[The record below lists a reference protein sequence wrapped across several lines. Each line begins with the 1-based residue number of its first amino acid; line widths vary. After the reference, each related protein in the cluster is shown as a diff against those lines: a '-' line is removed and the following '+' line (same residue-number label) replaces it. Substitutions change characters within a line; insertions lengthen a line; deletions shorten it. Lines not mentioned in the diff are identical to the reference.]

1 MNGNK
6 LVVICDQNKYLMSK
20 FRMDYKNKY
29 YWTFRIESSRYYGE
43 KDPDSLGFITEEN
56 REAWQR
62 FIQNKINELMKAET
76 MESPEFKECLANVQE
91 ERRKRE
97 EYDRREKELRIKHA
111 EERQRRSCMEK
122 PKIAYI
128 PKGLTVDYE
137 KEYGRLI
144 RQEVSFVPTV
154 EDDFLYQL
162 RFLERWYKK
171 SVPQL
176 IELKRPDA
184 AYAVAV
190 ELCLQLPD
198 FVFRRDIE
206 GYLKPKKPRLRKLIE
221 GAFSALVDS
230 VKAWN
235 NDEKRRWVCDLIF
248 KQTKYYHDF
257 RGLQKVML
265 QMMPS
270 EPYVGEPVA
279 VVREKSEEDLLLERK
294 LKREEQQRLE
304 AEKEAQSVIP
314 LNEDYETRIFASSI
328 VDWDC
333 RMISHLMHDEN
344 KHIKALANR
353 GEYQEAA
360 LRFMQLAKSMCR
372 HFISDEHY
380 CYFDDLYSPEYAI
393 DYLVDFFNELEK
405 EGKLPEETKVYLKKA
420 WQEIMETECH
430 LSYGI
435 LNKEML

>member
-1 MNGNK
+1 MK
-6 LVVICDQNKYLMSK
+6 SE
-20 FRMDYKNKY
+20 Y
-29 YWTFRIESSRYYGE
+29 YWTFRIEASRFGGV
-43 KDPDSLGFITEEN
+43 LGPSCDHVTDEN

-62 FIQNKINELMKAET
+62 FVENKISEIMKPET
-76 MESPEFKECLANVQE
+76 MQLPEFKEFLEKVNKDKE
-91 ERRKRE
+91 WRRNQAIRAE
-97 EYDRREKELRIKHA
+97 QLRIKA
-111 EERQRRSCMEK
+111 ADDRRRRASMEK

-144 RQEVSFVPTV
+144 RQEVTFVPTV
-154 EDDFLYQL
+154 EDDFMYQL

-190 ELCLQLPD
+190 ELCRQLPD
-198 FVFRRDIE
+198 FVFRKDIE
-206 GYLKPKKPRLRKLIE
+206 GYLKPKKTRLRKLIE
-221 GAFSALVDS
+221 GAFAALVDS

-235 NDEKRRWVCDLIF
+235 NEEKRRWVYDFIF
-248 KQTKYYHDF
+248 KQTKYYHYF
-257 RGLQKVML
+257 RGLQKVMQ

-270 EPYVGEPVA
+270 ETLIGEPVA
-279 VVREKSEEDLLLERK
+279 VVREKSDEELLLERK

-304 AEKEAQSVIP
+304 AEKEAHSVIP
-314 LNEDYETRIFASSI
+314 LNEDYETKIFARSN
-328 VDWDC
+328 VGWECDL
-333 RMISHLMHDEN
+333 ISFLMHDEN
-344 KHIKALANR
+344 ERIKALANR

-393 DYLVDFFNELEK
+393 GYLVDFFNELAN
-405 EGKLPEETKVYLKKA
+405 EGKLPDETKEYLKKA
-420 WQEIMETECH
+420 WLEIMESECH
-430 LSYGI
+430 QSYG
-435 LNKEML
+435 MLSKKLLYSPFPA

>member
-1 MNGNK
+1 MNTE
-6 LVVICDQNKYLMSK
+6 
-20 FRMDYKNKY
+20 Y

-56 REAWQR
+56 REVWLR
-62 FIQNKINELMKAET
+62 FIQNKINELMKPET
-76 MESPEFKECLANVQE
+76 MDTQEFKECVRYVE
-91 ERRKRE
+91 EEKRKRE
-97 EYDRREKELRIKHA
+97 EYSKRDKELRIKHA
-111 EERQRRSCMEK
+111 DERRRRSSMEK

-144 RQEVSFVPTV
+144 RQEVTFVPTV

-176 IELKRPDA
+176 IGLKRPDA

-221 GAFSALVDS
+221 GAFAALVDS

-235 NDEKRRWVCDLIF
+235 NDEKRRWVCDFIF
-248 KQTKYYHDF
+248 KQAKYYHDF

-270 EPYVGEPVA
+270 ELYVGEPVA
-279 VVREKSEEDLLLERK
+279 VVREKSDVDLLLERK
-294 LKREEQQRLE
+294 LKREEQQKLE
-304 AEKEAQSVIP
+304 AEKEARSVIP
-314 LNEDYETRIFASSI
+314 LNEDYETRIFASSN
-328 VDWDC
+328 VGWDC
-333 RMISHLMHDEN
+333 DLICYLMHEEN
-344 KHIKALANR
+344 DRIKALANR

-393 DYLVDFFNELEK
+393 DYLVDFFNELAN
-405 EGKLPEETKVYLKKA
+405 EGKLPDETKEFLKKA

-430 LSYGI
+430 QSYG
-435 LNKEML
+435 MLSKKLL

>member
-1 MNGNK
+1 MK
-6 LVVICDQNKYLMSK
+6 SE
-20 FRMDYKNKY
+20 Y

-43 KDPDSLGFITEEN
+43 KPPGNLDFITDEN
-56 REAWQR
+56 KEAWQR
-62 FIQNKINELMKAET
+62 FIQNKISELMKPET
-76 MESPEFKECLANVQE
+76 MELPEFKECLEKVQE

-111 EERQRRSCMEK
+111 DERRRRSSMEK

-144 RQEVSFVPTV
+144 RQEVTFVPTV

-162 RFLERWYKK
+162 RFLERWNKK

-176 IELKRPDA
+176 IELERPDA
-184 AYAVAV
+184 AFAVAV
-190 ELCLQLPD
+190 ELCRQLPD

-235 NDEKRRWVCDLIF
+235 NEEKRRWVNAFIF
-248 KQTKYYHDF
+248 KQTKYYHDY

-279 VVREKSEEDLLLERK
+279 VVREKSEEELLLERK
-294 LKREEQQRLE
+294 LKREEQQKLE

-314 LNEDYETRIFASSI
+314 LSEDYETRIFASNN
-328 VDWDC
+328 VGWDC
-333 RMISHLMHDEN
+333 DLISYLMHDEN
-344 KHIKALANR
+344 ERIMSLANR

-393 DYLVDFFNELEK
+393 DDLVDFFNELEE
-405 EGKLPEETKVYLKKA
+405 EGKLPEDTKEFLKKA

-430 LSYGI
+430 QSYG
-435 LNKEML
+435 MLSKKLL

>member
-1 MNGNK
+1 
-6 LVVICDQNKYLMSK
+6 
-20 FRMDYKNKY
+20 
-29 YWTFRIESSRYYGE
+29 
-43 KDPDSLGFITEEN
+43 
-56 REAWQR
+56 
-62 FIQNKINELMKAET
+62 
-76 MESPEFKECLANVQE
+76 
-91 ERRKRE
+91 
-97 EYDRREKELRIKHA
+97 
-111 EERQRRSCMEK
+111 MEK

-144 RQEVSFVPTV
+144 RQEVTFVPTV

-176 IELKRPDA
+176 IELERPDA

-190 ELCLQLPD
+190 ELCRQLPD
-198 FVFRRDIE
+198 FVFHRDIE

-235 NDEKRRWVCDLIF
+235 NEEKRRWVNDFIF
-248 KQTKYYHDF
+248 KQAKYYHDF

-270 EPYVGEPVA
+270 EPLIGEPVA
-279 VVREKSEEDLLLERK
+279 VVREKSDEDLLLERK
-294 LKREEQQRLE
+294 LKRVEQQRLE
-304 AEKEAQSVIP
+304 AEKEARSVIP
-314 LNEDYETRIFASSI
+314 LNEDYETRIFASSN
-328 VDWDC
+328 VGWDC
-333 RMISHLMHDEN
+333 RMISHLMHHEN
-344 KHIKALANR
+344 ECIKALANR

-360 LRFMQLAKSMCR
+360 LCFMQLTKSMCR

-393 DYLVDFFNELEK
+393 DDLVDFFNELAN
-405 EGKLPEETKVYLKKA
+405 EGKLPDETKEYLKKA

-430 LSYGI
+430 QNYCMLSKK
-435 LNKEML
+435 LL

>member
-1 MNGNK
+1 
-6 LVVICDQNKYLMSK
+6 
-20 FRMDYKNKY
+20 
-29 YWTFRIESSRYYGE
+29 
-43 KDPDSLGFITEEN
+43 
-56 REAWQR
+56 
-62 FIQNKINELMKAET
+62 
-76 MESPEFKECLANVQE
+76 
-91 ERRKRE
+91 
-97 EYDRREKELRIKHA
+97 
-111 EERQRRSCMEK
+111 MEK

-144 RQEVSFVPTV
+144 RQEVTFVPTV

-190 ELCLQLPD
+190 ELCRQLPD

-206 GYLKPKKPRLRKLIE
+206 GYLKPKKSRLRKLIE

-235 NDEKRRWVCDLIF
+235 NEEKRRWVNDFIF
-248 KQTKYYHDF
+248 KETGHYGDF
-257 RGLQKVML
+257 RGLQKVMI

-270 EPYVGEPVA
+270 TAMVGEAVE
-279 VVREKSEEDLLLERK
+279 VVREKSEEDLLSEQK
-294 LKREEQQRLE
+294 LKREEQLRLE
-304 AEKEAQSVIP
+304 AEKEARFLIP
-314 LNEDYETRIFASSI
+314 LNEDYEARIFASRN

-333 RMISHLMHDEN
+333 MTIWHLMLQEN
-344 KHIKALANR
+344 KRIEELAK
-353 GEYQEAA
+353 GGDCQTAA
-360 LRFMQLAKSMCR
+360 LRFMQLTKSMCR

-380 CYFDDLYSPEYAI
+380 CYFDDMYSPEYAI
-393 DYLVDFFNELEK
+393 DDLVDFFNGLAK
-405 EGKLPEETKVYLKKA
+405 EGKLPNETKEYLKKA
-420 WQEIMETECH
+420 WQEIMDTECH
-430 LSYGI
+430 QDYGMLSRLLMNVNGS
-435 LNKEML
+435 

>member
-1 MNGNK
+1 MK
-6 LVVICDQNKYLMSK
+6 TE
-20 FRMDYKNKY
+20 Y

-56 REAWQR
+56 REVWLR
-62 FIQNKINELMKAET
+62 FIQNKINELMKPET
-76 MESPEFKECLANVQE
+76 MESPEFKECLANVQK
-91 ERRKRE
+91 ERRKRK

-137 KEYGRLI
+137 NEYGRLI
-144 RQEVSFVPTV
+144 RQEVTFVPTV
-154 EDDFLYQL
+154 EGDFLYQL

-190 ELCLQLPD
+190 ELCRQLPD

-221 GAFSALVDS
+221 GAFVALGDS

-235 NDEKRRWVCDLIF
+235 NEEKRRWVNDFIF
-248 KQTKYYHDF
+248 KQTKYYHDY

-294 LKREEQQRLE
+294 QKREEQQKLE

-314 LNEDYETRIFASSI
+314 LNEDYETRIFASSN
-328 VDWDC
+328 VGWDC
-333 RMISHLMHDEN
+333 NLISYLMHDEN
-344 KHIKALANR
+344 GRIMSLANH

-393 DYLVDFFNELEK
+393 DDLVDFFNELAN
-405 EGKLPEETKVYLKKA
+405 EGKLPDETKEYLKKA

-430 LSYGI
+430 QSYG
-435 LNKEML
+435 MLSKKLL

>member
-1 MNGNK
+1 MIGA
-6 LVVICDQNKYLMSK
+6 ICDY
-20 FRMDYKNKY
+20 
-29 YWTFRIESSRYYGE
+29 
-43 KDPDSLGFITEEN
+43 ITDEN
-56 REAWQR
+56 REVWQR
-62 FIQNKINELMKAET
+62 FVEMKIREVMKPET
-76 MESPEFKECLANVQE
+76 MELPEFKECLMYVAE
-91 ERRKRE
+91 EKRKRE
-97 EYDRREKELRIKHA
+97 EYDRREKELKIKHA

-137 KEYGRLI
+137 NEYGRLI
-144 RQEVSFVPTV
+144 RQEVTFVPTV
-154 EDDFLYQL
+154 EGDFLYQL

-190 ELCLQLPD
+190 ELCRQLPD

-221 GAFSALVDS
+221 GAFAALVDS

-235 NDEKRRWVCDLIF
+235 NEEKRRWVNDFIF
-248 KQTKYYHDF
+248 KQTRYYHDF

-270 EPYVGEPVA
+270 EPLIGEPVA
-279 VVREKSEEDLLLERK
+279 VVREKSDEDLLLERK

-304 AEKEAQSVIP
+304 DEKEARSVIP
-314 LNEDYETRIFASSI
+314 LNEDYETRIFASSN
-328 VDWDC
+328 VGWDSDL
-333 RMISHLMHDEN
+333 ISYLMHDEN
-344 KHIKALANR
+344 ERIKALANR

-393 DYLVDFFNELEK
+393 DYLVDFFNELAN
-405 EGKLPEETKVYLKKA
+405 EGKLPDETKEYLKKA

-430 LSYGI
+430 QNYCMLSKK
-435 LNKEML
+435 LL

>member
-1 MNGNK
+1 MK
-6 LVVICDQNKYLMSK
+6 TE
-20 FRMDYKNKY
+20 Y

-97 EYDRREKELRIKHA
+97 EYERREEELRIKHA
-111 EERQRRSCMEK
+111 DERRRRSSMEK

-128 PKGLTVDYE
+128 PKGQTVDYE

-144 RQEVSFVPTV
+144 RQEVTFVPTV

-176 IELKRPDA
+176 IGLARPDA
-184 AYAVAV
+184 AYAVAG
-190 ELCLQLPD
+190 ELCRQLPD

-206 GYLKPKKPRLRKLIE
+206 GYLKPKKTRLRKLIE

-235 NDEKRRWVCDLIF
+235 NEEKRRWVNDFIF
-248 KQTKYYHDF
+248 KQAKYYHDY

-270 EPYVGEPVA
+270 EPLVGEPLA
-279 VVREKSEEDLLLERK
+279 VVREKSEEDLLLELN
-294 LKREEQQRLE
+294 LKREEQQKLE

-333 RMISHLMHDEN
+333 RMISHLMHHEN
-344 KHIKALANR
+344 ERIKALANR

-393 DYLVDFFNELEK
+393 DYLVDFFNELAN
-405 EGKLPEETKVYLKKA
+405 EGKLPDETKEYLKKA

-430 LSYGI
+430 QSYG
-435 LNKEML
+435 MLRNELIIDG

>member
-1 MNGNK
+1 MGPS
-6 LVVICDQNKYLMSK
+6 CDYVT
-20 FRMDYKNKY
+20 D
-29 YWTFRIESSRYYGE
+29 
-43 KDPDSLGFITEEN
+43 EN

-62 FIQNKINELMKAET
+62 FVENKISEIMKPET
-76 MESPEFKECLANVQE
+76 MQLPEFKEFLEKVNKDKE
-91 ERRKRE
+91 WRRNQAIRAE
-97 EYDRREKELRIKHA
+97 QLRIKA
-111 EERQRRSCMEK
+111 ADDRRRRASMEK

-144 RQEVSFVPTV
+144 RQEVTFVPTV

-190 ELCLQLPD
+190 ELCRQLPD
-198 FVFRRDIE
+198 FVFRKDIE

-221 GAFSALVDS
+221 GAFAALVDS

-235 NDEKRRWVCDLIF
+235 NEEKRRWVYDFIF

-257 RGLQKVML
+257 RGLQKVMQ

-270 EPYVGEPVA
+270 ETLIGEPVA
-279 VVREKSEEDLLLERK
+279 VVREKSDEELLLERK

-304 AEKEAQSVIP
+304 AEKEAHSVIP
-314 LNEDYETRIFASSI
+314 LNEDYETKIFARSN
-328 VDWDC
+328 VGWECDL
-333 RMISHLMHDEN
+333 ISFLMHDEN
-344 KHIKALANR
+344 ERIKALANR

-380 CYFDDLYSPEYAI
+380 CYFDDLYSPEYAMG
-393 DYLVDFFNELEK
+393 YLVDFFNELAN
-405 EGKLPEETKVYLKKA
+405 EGKLPDETKEYLKKA

-430 LSYGI
+430 QSYG
-435 LNKEML
+435 MLSKKWLCYAYPE

>member
-1 MNGNK
+1 MNTE
-6 LVVICDQNKYLMSK
+6 
-20 FRMDYKNKY
+20 Y

-56 REAWQR
+56 REVWLR
-62 FIQNKINELMKAET
+62 FIQNKINELMKPET
-76 MESPEFKECLANVQE
+76 MDSQEFKECLMYVE
-91 ERRKRE
+91 EEKRKRE
-97 EYDRREKELRIKHA
+97 EYSRREKELRIKHA
-111 EERQRRSCMEK
+111 EERQRRSSIEK

-144 RQEVSFVPTV
+144 RQEVTFVPTV

-171 SVPQL
+171 SVPQMIGL
-176 IELKRPDA
+176 GRPDA

-190 ELCLQLPD
+190 ELCRQLPD

-235 NDEKRRWVCDLIF
+235 NDEKRRWVCDFIF
-248 KQTKYYHDF
+248 KQAKYYHDF

-279 VVREKSEEDLLLERK
+279 VVREKSDEDLLLERK
-294 LKREEQQRLE
+294 QKREEQQKLE
-304 AEKEAQSVIP
+304 AEKEARSVIP
-314 LNEDYETRIFASSI
+314 LNEDYETRIFASSN
-328 VDWDC
+328 VGWDC
-333 RMISHLMHDEN
+333 DLISLLMYEEN
-344 KHIKALANR
+344 ERIMAFANH

-393 DYLVDFFNELEK
+393 DYLVDFFNELAND
-405 EGKLPEETKVYLKKA
+405 GKLPNETIEFLKKA
-420 WQEIMETECH
+420 WKEIMETECH
-430 LSYGI
+430 QDYGMLSKK
-435 LNKEML
+435 LL

>member
-1 MNGNK
+1 
-6 LVVICDQNKYLMSK
+6 
-20 FRMDYKNKY
+20 MDYKNKY

-43 KDPDSLGFITEEN
+43 MEPDSLSFITDEN

-62 FIQNKINELMKAET
+62 FVENKINELMKPET
-76 MESPEFKECLANVQE
+76 MDTQEFKECLANVQE
-91 ERRKRE
+91 EKRKRE
-97 EYDRREKELRIKHA
+97 EYERREKELRIKHA
-111 EERQRRSCMEK
+111 DERRRRSSMER

-144 RQEVSFVPTV
+144 RQEVTFVPTV

-190 ELCLQLPD
+190 ELCRQLPD

-221 GAFSALVDS
+221 GAFAALVDS

-235 NDEKRRWVCDLIF
+235 NEEKRRWVNDFIF
-248 KQTKYYHDF
+248 KQATYYHDF

-270 EPYVGEPVA
+270 EPLVGEPVA

-304 AEKEAQSVIP
+304 AEKEARSVIP
-314 LNEDYETRIFASSI
+314 LNEDYETRIFASSN
-328 VDWDC
+328 VGWDC
-333 RMISHLMHDEN
+333 NLISLLMYEEN
-344 KHIKALANR
+344 ERIMALANR

-372 HFISDEHY
+372 HFINDEHY

-393 DYLVDFFNELEK
+393 DDLVDFFNELANER
-405 EGKLPEETKVYLKKA
+405 KLPDETKEYLKKA

-430 LSYGI
+430 QGYGMLSKGLMI
-435 LNKEML
+435 D

>member
-1 MNGNK
+1 M
-6 LVVICDQNKYLMSK
+6 
-20 FRMDYKNKY
+20 
-29 YWTFRIESSRYYGE
+29 RYVEEE
-43 KDPDSLGFITEEN
+43 K
-56 REAWQR
+56 
-62 FIQNKINELMKAET
+62 
-76 MESPEFKECLANVQE
+76 
-91 ERRKRE
+91 RKRE
-97 EYDRREKELRIKHA
+97 EYERREKELRIKHA
-111 EERQRRSCMEK
+111 DERRRRASMEK

-144 RQEVSFVPTV
+144 RQEVTFVPTV

-190 ELCLQLPD
+190 ELCRQLPD

-235 NDEKRRWVCDLIF
+235 NEEKRRWVNDFIF
-248 KQTKYYHDF
+248 KQTKYYHDY

-294 LKREEQQRLE
+294 QKREEQQKLE

-314 LNEDYETRIFASSI
+314 LNEDYETRIFASSN
-328 VDWDC
+328 VGWDC
-333 RMISHLMHDEN
+333 NLISYLMHDEN
-344 KHIKALANR
+344 ERIMSLANH

-393 DYLVDFFNELEK
+393 DDLVDFFNELEK
-405 EGKLPEETKVYLKKA
+405 EGKLPEETKEFLKKA

-430 LSYGI
+430 QSYG
-435 LNKEML
+435 MLSKKLL

>member
-1 MNGNK
+1 MN
-6 LVVICDQNKYLMSK
+6 Q
-20 FRMDYKNKY
+20 KN
-29 YWTFRIESSRYYGE
+29 YWTFRIETSRYYGE
-43 KDPDSLGFITEEN
+43 RDPDSLGFITDEN
-56 REAWQR
+56 KEAWQR
-62 FIQNKINELMKAET
+62 FVQNKINELMKPET
-76 MESPEFKECLANVQE
+76 MELPEFKECLAKVQE
-91 ERRKRE
+91 EKRKRE

-111 EERQRRSCMEK
+111 DERRRRSSMEK

-144 RQEVSFVPTV
+144 RQEVTFVPTV

-190 ELCLQLPD
+190 ELCRQLPD

-235 NDEKRRWVCDLIF
+235 HDEKRRWVCDFIF

-270 EPYVGEPVA
+270 EPLVGDPVE

-294 LKREEQQRLE
+294 QKREEKLRLE
-304 AEKEAQSVIP
+304 AEKEARSVIP
-314 LNEDYETRIFASSI
+314 LNEDYETRIFAGRN

-333 RMISHLMHDEN
+333 TTIWHLMLQEN
-344 KHIKALANR
+344 KRIEAFAN
-353 GEYQEAA
+353 GGDYQTAA

-380 CYFDDLYSPEYAI
+380 CYFDDMYSPEYAI
-393 DYLVDFFNELEK
+393 DDLVDFFNEFSK
-405 EGKLPEETKVYLKKA
+405 EGKLPDETKEFLKKA

-430 LSYGI
+430 QDYG
-435 LNKEML
+435 MLTKTLL

>member
-1 MNGNK
+1 ME
-6 LVVICDQNKYLMSK
+6 
-20 FRMDYKNKY
+20 Y
-29 YWTFRIESSRYYGE
+29 YWTFRIETSRFGGV
-43 KDPDSLGFITEEN
+43 LGPSCDYVTDEN
-56 REAWQR
+56 REAWLR
-62 FIQNKINELMKAET
+62 FVKNKISELMKP
-76 MESPEFKECLANVQE
+76 ESMNLPEFKECLAKVQE
-91 ERRKRE
+91 EKRKRE

-111 EERQRRSCMEK
+111 EERLRRSSMEK

-128 PKGLTVDYE
+128 PKGLAVDYE

-144 RQEVSFVPTV
+144 QQEVTFVPTV

-184 AYAVAV
+184 AFAVAV
-190 ELCLQLPD
+190 ELCRQLPD

-206 GYLKPKKPRLRKLIE
+206 EYLKPKKTRLRKLIE
-221 GAFSALVDS
+221 GAFLALVDS

-235 NDEKRRWVCDLIF
+235 NDEKRRWVCDFIF

-265 QMMPS
+265 QMRPS
-270 EPYVGEPVA
+270 EPFVGEPIA

-294 LKREEQQRLE
+294 QKREEKLRLE
-304 AEKEAQSVIP
+304 AEKEARSLIP
-314 LNEDYETRIFASSI
+314 LNEDYETRIFASSN
-328 VDWDC
+328 VSWDC
-333 RMISHLMHDEN
+333 DFICFLMHEEDE
-344 KHIKALANR
+344 HIKALANR

-380 CYFDDLYSPEYAI
+380 CYFDDMYSPEYAI
-393 DYLVDFFNELEK
+393 DVLIDFFNGLAN
-405 EGKLPEETKVYLKKA
+405 EGKLPDETKEYMKKA

-430 LSYGI
+430 QDYGMLSKT
-435 LNKEML
+435 LL

>member
-1 MNGNK
+1 MGPS
-6 LVVICDQNKYLMSK
+6 CDYVT
-20 FRMDYKNKY
+20 D
-29 YWTFRIESSRYYGE
+29 
-43 KDPDSLGFITEEN
+43 EN

-62 FIQNKINELMKAET
+62 FVEKKIREVMKPET
-76 MESPEFKECLANVQE
+76 MESPEFKECLEKVLE

-97 EYDRREKELRIKHA
+97 EYSRWEEELRIKHA
-111 EERQRRSCMEK
+111 DERRRRSSMEK

-144 RQEVSFVPTV
+144 RQEVTFVPTV

-162 RFLERWYKK
+162 RFLERWNKK

-176 IELKRPDA
+176 IELERPDA
-184 AYAVAV
+184 AFAVAV
-190 ELCLQLPD
+190 ELCRQLPD

-235 NDEKRRWVCDLIF
+235 NDEKRRWVCDFIF
-248 KQTKYYHDF
+248 KQMKYYHDF
-257 RGLQKVML
+257 RGLQKELL
-265 QMMPS
+265 QMRPS
-270 EPYVGEPVA
+270 EPFVGEPVE
-279 VVREKSEEDLLLERK
+279 VIREKSEEDLLLERK
-294 LKREEQQRLE
+294 QKREEQQRLE
-304 AEKEAQSVIP
+304 AEKEARSVIP
-314 LNEDYETRIFASSI
+314 LNENYETRIFASSN
-328 VDWDC
+328 VGWDC
-333 RMISHLMHDEN
+333 DYISLLMHDEN
-344 KHIKALANR
+344 ERIKALANR

-380 CYFDDLYSPEYAI
+380 CNFDDMYSPEYAI
-393 DYLVDFFNELEK
+393 DDLVDFFNGLAEES
-405 EGKLPEETKVYLKKA
+405 KLPDETKEYLKKA
-420 WQEIMETECH
+420 WQEIKETECH
-430 LSYGI
+430 QNYCMLSKK
-435 LNKEML
+435 LL

>member
-1 MNGNK
+1 MGPS
-6 LVVICDQNKYLMSK
+6 CDYVT
-20 FRMDYKNKY
+20 D
-29 YWTFRIESSRYYGE
+29 
-43 KDPDSLGFITEEN
+43 EN

-62 FIQNKINELMKAET
+62 FVENKISEIMKPET
-76 MESPEFKECLANVQE
+76 MQLPEFKEFLEKVNKDKE
-91 ERRKRE
+91 WRRNQAIRAE
-97 EYDRREKELRIKHA
+97 QLRIKA
-111 EERQRRSCMEK
+111 ADDRRRRASMEK

-144 RQEVSFVPTV
+144 RQEVTFVPTV

-190 ELCLQLPD
+190 ELCRQLPD
-198 FVFRRDIE
+198 FVFRKDIE

-221 GAFSALVDS
+221 GAFAALVDS

-235 NDEKRRWVCDLIF
+235 NEEKRRWVYDFIF

-257 RGLQKVML
+257 RGLQKVMQ

-270 EPYVGEPVA
+270 ETLIGEPVA
-279 VVREKSEEDLLLERK
+279 VVREKSDEELLLERK

-304 AEKEAQSVIP
+304 AEKEAHSVIP
-314 LNEDYETRIFASSI
+314 LNEDYETKIFARSN
-328 VDWDC
+328 VGWECDL
-333 RMISHLMHDEN
+333 ISFLMHDEN
-344 KHIKALANR
+344 ERIKALANR

-393 DYLVDFFNELEK
+393 GYLVDFFNELAN
-405 EGKLPEETKVYLKKA
+405 EGKLPDETKEYLKEA
-420 WQEIMETECH
+420 WQEIMESECH
-430 LSYGI
+430 QSYG
-435 LNKEML
+435 MLSKKLLYSPFPA

>member
-1 MNGNK
+1 MK
-6 LVVICDQNKYLMSK
+6 TE
-20 FRMDYKNKY
+20 Y

-43 KDPDSLGFITEEN
+43 KPPGNLDFITDEN
-56 REAWQR
+56 KDAWLR
-62 FIQNKINELMKAET
+62 FIQNKISELMKPET
-76 MESPEFKECLANVQE
+76 MDSKEFKECLEIVQE
-91 ERRKRE
+91 EKRIRE
-97 EYDRREKELRIKHA
+97 EYDRREKKLRIKHA
-111 EERQRRSCMEK
+111 DERRRRSSMEK

-144 RQEVSFVPTV
+144 RQEVTFVPTV

-176 IELKRPDA
+176 IDLKRPDA

-190 ELCLQLPD
+190 ELCRQLPD

-206 GYLKPKKPRLRKLIE
+206 GYLKPKKPRLRQLIE

-235 NDEKRRWVCDLIF
+235 NEEKRRWVNDFIF
-248 KQTKYYHDF
+248 KQTKYYHDY

-294 LKREEQQRLE
+294 QKREEQQRLE
-304 AEKEAQSVIP
+304 AEKEARSVIP
-314 LNEDYETRIFASSI
+314 LNEDYETRIFASSN
-328 VDWDC
+328 VGWDC
-333 RMISHLMHDEN
+333 DLISYLMHDEN
-344 KHIKALANR
+344 ERIKALANR

-393 DYLVDFFNELEK
+393 DDLVDFFNELEE
-405 EGKLPEETKVYLKKA
+405 EGKLPEDTKEFLKKA

-430 LSYGI
+430 QSYG
-435 LNKEML
+435 MLSKKLL

>member
-1 MNGNK
+1 MNTE
-6 LVVICDQNKYLMSK
+6 
-20 FRMDYKNKY
+20 Y

-56 REAWQR
+56 REVWLR
-62 FIQNKINELMKAET
+62 FIQNKINELMKPET
-76 MESPEFKECLANVQE
+76 MDSQEFKECLMYVE
-91 ERRKRE
+91 EEKRKRE
-97 EYDRREKELRIKHA
+97 EYDKREKELRIKHA
-111 EERQRRSCMEK
+111 EERQRRSSMEK

-137 KEYGRLI
+137 NEYGRLI
-144 RQEVSFVPTV
+144 RQEVTFVPTV
-154 EDDFLYQL
+154 EGDFLYQL

-176 IELKRPDA
+176 IGLERPDA

-190 ELCLQLPD
+190 ELCRQLPD
-198 FVFRRDIE
+198 FVSRRDIE

-235 NDEKRRWVCDLIF
+235 NDEKRRWVNDFIF
-248 KQTKYYHDF
+248 KQAKYYHDY

-294 LKREEQQRLE
+294 QKREEQQKLE

-314 LNEDYETRIFASSI
+314 LNEDYETRIFASSN
-328 VDWDC
+328 VGWDC
-333 RMISHLMHDEN
+333 NLISYLMHDEN
-344 KHIKALANR
+344 GRIMSLANH

-393 DYLVDFFNELEK
+393 DDLVDFFNELAN
-405 EGKLPEETKVYLKKA
+405 EGKLPDETKEYLKKA
-420 WQEIMETECH
+420 WQEIMETKCH
-430 LSYGI
+430 QGYGMLSKK
-435 LNKEML
+435 LL

>member
-1 MNGNK
+1 MGPS
-6 LVVICDQNKYLMSK
+6 CDYVT
-20 FRMDYKNKY
+20 D
-29 YWTFRIESSRYYGE
+29 
-43 KDPDSLGFITEEN
+43 EN

-62 FIQNKINELMKAET
+62 FVENKISEIMKPET
-76 MESPEFKECLANVQE
+76 MQLPEFKEFLEKVNKDKE
-91 ERRKRE
+91 WRRNQAIRAE
-97 EYDRREKELRIKHA
+97 QLRIKA
-111 EERQRRSCMEK
+111 ADDRRRRASMEK

-144 RQEVSFVPTV
+144 RQEVTFVPTV

-190 ELCLQLPD
+190 ELCRQLPD
-198 FVFRRDIE
+198 FVFRKDIE

-221 GAFSALVDS
+221 GAFAALVDS

-235 NDEKRRWVCDLIF
+235 NEEKRRWVYDFIF

-257 RGLQKVML
+257 RGLQKVMQ

-270 EPYVGEPVA
+270 ETLIGEPVA
-279 VVREKSEEDLLLERK
+279 VVREKSDEELLLERK

-304 AEKEAQSVIP
+304 AEKEAHSVIP
-314 LNEDYETRIFASSI
+314 LNEDYETKIFARSN
-328 VDWDC
+328 VGWECDL
-333 RMISHLMHDEN
+333 ISFLMHDEN
-344 KHIKALANR
+344 ERIKALANR

-393 DYLVDFFNELEK
+393 GYLVDFFNELAN
-405 EGKLPEETKVYLKKA
+405 EGKLPDETKEYLKKA
-420 WQEIMETECH
+420 WQEIMESECH
-430 LSYGI
+430 QSYG
-435 LNKEML
+435 LLSKKLLYPPFPA

>member
-1 MNGNK
+1 MGSS
-6 LVVICDQNKYLMSK
+6 CDYV
-20 FRMDYKNKY
+20 
-29 YWTFRIESSRYYGE
+29 
-43 KDPDSLGFITEEN
+43 TEEN
-56 REAWQR
+56 KEAWQR
-62 FIQNKINELMKAET
+62 FVEQKIREVMKPET
-76 MESPEFKECLANVQE
+76 MESQEFKECLKYVE
-91 ERRKRE
+91 EEKRKRE
-97 EYDRREKELRIKHA
+97 EYDRWEKELRIKHA
-111 EERQRRSCMEK
+111 DERRRRSSMEK

-128 PKGLTVDYE
+128 PKGLTGDYE

-144 RQEVSFVPTV
+144 RQEVTFVPTV

-176 IELKRPDA
+176 IESKRPDA
-184 AYAVAV
+184 AFAVAV
-190 ELCLQLPD
+190 ELCRQLPD

-235 NDEKRRWVCDLIF
+235 NDEKRRWVCDFIF
-248 KQTKYYHDF
+248 KQAKYYHDF

-279 VVREKSEEDLLLERK
+279 VVREKSDVDLLLERK
-294 LKREEQQRLE
+294 LKREEQQKLE
-304 AEKEAQSVIP
+304 VEKVARSVIP
-314 LNEDYETRIFASSI
+314 LNEDYETRIFASSN
-328 VDWDC
+328 VGWDC
-333 RMISHLMHDEN
+333 DLISYLMHEEN
-344 KHIKALANR
+344 DRIKALANR

-360 LRFMQLAKSMCR
+360 LRFMQLAKSMCS

-393 DYLVDFFNELEK
+393 DDLVDFFNELEE
-405 EGKLPEETKVYLKKA
+405 EGKLPEDTKEFLKKA

-430 LSYGI
+430 QSYG
-435 LNKEML
+435 MLSKKLL

>member
-1 MNGNK
+1 MGPS
-6 LVVICDQNKYLMSK
+6 CDYVT
-20 FRMDYKNKY
+20 D
-29 YWTFRIESSRYYGE
+29 
-43 KDPDSLGFITEEN
+43 EN

-62 FIQNKINELMKAET
+62 FVENKISEIMKPET
-76 MESPEFKECLANVQE
+76 MQLPEFKEFLEKVNKDKE
-91 ERRKRE
+91 WRRNQAIRAE
-97 EYDRREKELRIKHA
+97 QLRIKA
-111 EERQRRSCMEK
+111 ADDRRRRASMEK

-144 RQEVSFVPTV
+144 RQEVTFVPTV

-190 ELCLQLPD
+190 ELCRQLPD
-198 FVFRRDIE
+198 FVFRKDIE

-221 GAFSALVDS
+221 GAFAALVDS

-235 NDEKRRWVCDLIF
+235 NEEKRRWVYDFIF

-257 RGLQKVML
+257 RGLQKVMQ

-270 EPYVGEPVA
+270 ETLIGEPVA
-279 VVREKSEEDLLLERK
+279 VVREKSDEELLLERK

-304 AEKEAQSVIP
+304 AEKEAHSVIP
-314 LNEDYETRIFASSI
+314 LNEDYETKIFARSN
-328 VDWDC
+328 VGWECDL
-333 RMISHLMHDEN
+333 ISFLMHDEN
-344 KHIKALANR
+344 ERIKALANR

-393 DYLVDFFNELEK
+393 GYLVDFFNELAN
-405 EGKLPEETKVYLKKA
+405 EGKLPDETKEYLKKA
-420 WQEIMETECH
+420 WQEIMESECH
-430 LSYGI
+430 QSYG
-435 LNKEML
+435 MLSKKLLYPPFPA

>member
-1 MNGNK
+1 MK
-6 LVVICDQNKYLMSK
+6 SE
-20 FRMDYKNKY
+20 Y
-29 YWTFRIESSRYYGE
+29 YWTFRIETSRFGCVMGPSCEYVT
-43 KDPDSLGFITEEN
+43 DEN
-56 REAWQR
+56 REAWQL
-62 FIQNKINELMKAET
+62 FVEKKIREVMKPET
-76 MESPEFKECLANVQE
+76 MESPEFKECLEKVLDE
-91 ERRKRE
+91 KRKRE
-97 EYDRREKELRIKHA
+97 EYSRREKELRIKHA
-111 EERQRRSCMEK
+111 DERRRRSSMEK

-137 KEYGRLI
+137 KEYERLI
-144 RQEVSFVPTV
+144 RQEVTFVPTV

-176 IELKRPDA
+176 IELERPDA

-190 ELCLQLPD
+190 ELCRQLPD

-235 NDEKRRWVCDLIF
+235 NDEKRRWVNDFIF

-265 QMMPS
+265 QMIPS
-270 EPYVGEPVA
+270 EPYVGEPVE

-294 LKREEQQRLE
+294 QKREEKLRLE
-304 AEKEAQSVIP
+304 AEKEARSVIP
-314 LNEDYETRIFASSI
+314 LNEDYETRIFASSN
-328 VDWDC
+328 VGWDC
-333 RMISHLMHDEN
+333 DFISLLMHEEDER
-344 KHIKALANR
+344 IKAMANR

-380 CYFDDLYSPEYAI
+380 CYFDDMYSPEYAI
-393 DYLVDFFNELEK
+393 DNLVDFFNELEE
-405 EGKLPEETKVYLKKA
+405 EGKLPEDTKEFLKKA

-430 LSYGI
+430 QSYG
-435 LNKEML
+435 MLSKKLL

>member
-1 MNGNK
+1 MK
-6 LVVICDQNKYLMSK
+6 TE
-20 FRMDYKNKY
+20 Y

-97 EYDRREKELRIKHA
+97 EYERREEELRIKHA
-111 EERQRRSCMEK
+111 DERRRRSSMEK

-128 PKGLTVDYE
+128 PKGQTVDYE

-144 RQEVSFVPTV
+144 RQEVTFVPTV

-190 ELCLQLPD
+190 ELCRQLPD

-206 GYLKPKKPRLRKLIE
+206 GYLKPKKTRLRKLIE

-235 NDEKRRWVCDLIF
+235 NEEKRRWVNDFIF
-248 KQTKYYHDF
+248 KQAKYYHDY

-270 EPYVGEPVA
+270 EPLVGEPVA

-294 LKREEQQRLE
+294 LKREEQQKLE
-304 AEKEAQSVIP
+304 AEKEARSVIP
-314 LNEDYETRIFASSI
+314 LNEDYETRIFASRN
-328 VDWDC
+328 VGWDC
-333 RMISHLMHDEN
+333 DLISYLMHEEN
-344 KHIKALANR
+344 ERIKALANR

-393 DYLVDFFNELEK
+393 DYLVDFFNELAN
-405 EGKLPEETKVYLKKA
+405 EGKLPDETKEYLKKA

-430 LSYGI
+430 QSYGI

>member
-1 MNGNK
+1 MGSS
-6 LVVICDQNKYLMSK
+6 CDYVT
-20 FRMDYKNKY
+20 D
-29 YWTFRIESSRYYGE
+29 
-43 KDPDSLGFITEEN
+43 EN

-62 FIQNKINELMKAET
+62 FVENKISEIMKPET
-76 MESPEFKECLANVQE
+76 MQLPEFKEFLEKVNKDKE
-91 ERRKRE
+91 WRRNQAIRAE
-97 EYDRREKELRIKHA
+97 QLRIKA
-111 EERQRRSCMEK
+111 ADDRRRRASMEK

-144 RQEVSFVPTV
+144 RQEVTFVPTV

-190 ELCLQLPD
+190 ELCRQLPD
-198 FVFRRDIE
+198 FVFRKDIE

-221 GAFSALVDS
+221 GAFAALVDS

-235 NDEKRRWVCDLIF
+235 NEEKRRWVYDFIF

-257 RGLQKVML
+257 RGLQKVMQ

-270 EPYVGEPVA
+270 ETLIGEPVA
-279 VVREKSEEDLLLERK
+279 VVREKSDEELLLERK

-304 AEKEAQSVIP
+304 AEKEAHSVIP
-314 LNEDYETRIFASSI
+314 LNEDYETKIFARSN
-328 VDWDC
+328 VGWECDL
-333 RMISHLMHDEN
+333 ISFLMHDEN
-344 KHIKALANR
+344 ERIKALANR

-393 DYLVDFFNELEK
+393 GYLVDFFNELAN
-405 EGKLPEETKVYLKKA
+405 EGKLPDETKEYLKKA
-420 WQEIMETECH
+420 WQEIMESECH
-430 LSYGI
+430 QSYG
-435 LNKEML
+435 MLSKKLLYSPFPA

>member
-1 MNGNK
+1 MGPS
-6 LVVICDQNKYLMSK
+6 CDYVT
-20 FRMDYKNKY
+20 D
-29 YWTFRIESSRYYGE
+29 
-43 KDPDSLGFITEEN
+43 EN

-62 FIQNKINELMKAET
+62 FVENKISEIMKPET
-76 MESPEFKECLANVQE
+76 MQLPEFKEFLEKVNKDKE
-91 ERRKRE
+91 WRRNQAIRAE
-97 EYDRREKELRIKHA
+97 QLRIKA
-111 EERQRRSCMEK
+111 ADDRRRRASMEK

-144 RQEVSFVPTV
+144 RQEVTFVPTV

-190 ELCLQLPD
+190 ELCRQLPD
-198 FVFRRDIE
+198 FVFRKDIE

-221 GAFSALVDS
+221 GAFAALVDS

-235 NDEKRRWVCDLIF
+235 NEEKRRWVYDFIF

-257 RGLQKVML
+257 RGLQKVMQ

-270 EPYVGEPVA
+270 ESLIGQPVA
-279 VVREKSEEDLLLERK
+279 VVREKSDEELLLERK

-304 AEKEAQSVIP
+304 AEKEAHSVIP
-314 LNEDYETRIFASSI
+314 LNEDYETKIFARSI
-328 VDWDC
+328 VGWECDL
-333 RMISHLMHDEN
+333 ISFLMHDEN
-344 KHIKALANR
+344 ERIKALANR

-393 DYLVDFFNELEK
+393 GYLVDFFNELAN
-405 EGKLPEETKVYLKKA
+405 EGKLPDETKEYLKKA
-420 WQEIMETECH
+420 WQEIMESECH
-430 LSYGI
+430 QSYG
-435 LNKEML
+435 MLSKKLLYSPFPA

>member
-1 MNGNK
+1 MNQK
-6 LVVICDQNKYLMSK
+6 I
-20 FRMDYKNKY
+20 
-29 YWTFRIESSRYYGE
+29 YWTFRIETSRYYGE
-43 KDPDSLGFITEEN
+43 RDPDSLGFITDEN
-56 REAWQR
+56 KEAWQR
-62 FIQNKINELMKAET
+62 FVQNKINELMKPET
-76 MESPEFKECLANVQE
+76 MELPEFKECLAKVQE
-91 ERRKRE
+91 EKRKRE

-111 EERQRRSCMEK
+111 DERRRRSSMEK

-128 PKGLTVDYE
+128 PNGLTVDYE

-144 RQEVSFVPTV
+144 RQEVTFVPTV

-190 ELCLQLPD
+190 ELCRQLPD

-235 NDEKRRWVCDLIF
+235 HDEKRRWVCDFIF
-248 KQTKYYHDF
+248 KQTKYYYDF
-257 RGLQKVML
+257 RSLQKVML

-270 EPYVGEPVA
+270 EPLVGDPVE

-294 LKREEQQRLE
+294 QKREEKLRLE
-304 AEKEAQSVIP
+304 AEKEARSVIP
-314 LNEDYETRIFASSI
+314 LNEDYETRIFAGRN

-333 RMISHLMHDEN
+333 TTIWHLMLQEN
-344 KHIKALANR
+344 KRIEAFAN
-353 GEYQEAA
+353 GGDYQTAA

-380 CYFDDLYSPEYAI
+380 CYFDDMYSPEYAI
-393 DYLVDFFNELEK
+393 DDLVDFFNEFSK
-405 EGKLPEETKVYLKKA
+405 EGKLPDETKEFLKKA

-430 LSYGI
+430 QDYG
-435 LNKEML
+435 MLTKTLL

>member
-1 MNGNK
+1 MK
-6 LVVICDQNKYLMSK
+6 SE
-20 FRMDYKNKY
+20 Y
-29 YWTFRIESSRYYGE
+29 YWTFRIETSRFGGVMGSSCDYVT
-43 KDPDSLGFITEEN
+43 DEN
-56 REAWQR
+56 QEAWQR
-62 FIQNKINELMKAET
+62 FVEQKIREVMKPET
-76 MESPEFKECLANVQE
+76 MELPAFKECLEKVQE
-91 ERRKRE
+91 EKRKRE
-97 EYDRREKELRIKHA
+97 EYSRREEELRIKHA
-111 EERQRRSCMEK
+111 DERRRRSSMEK

-144 RQEVSFVPTV
+144 RQEVTFVPTV
-154 EDDFLYQL
+154 DDDFLYQL

-190 ELCLQLPD
+190 ELCRQLPD

-206 GYLKPKKPRLRKLIE
+206 GYLKPKQPRLRKLIE

-235 NDEKRRWVCDLIF
+235 NDEKRRWVCDFIF
-248 KQTKYYHDF
+248 KQTKYYRDF

-265 QMMPS
+265 QMMPA
-270 EPYVGEPVA
+270 EPYVGEPME

-294 LKREEQQRLE
+294 QKREEKLRLE
-304 AEKEAQSVIP
+304 AEKEARSVIP
-314 LNEDYETRIFASSI
+314 LNEDYETRIFASSN
-328 VDWDC
+328 VGWDC
-333 RMISHLMHDEN
+333 DFISLLMHEEN
-344 KHIKALANR
+344 ERIKAMANR
-353 GEYQEAA
+353 GEYQEAT

-380 CYFDDLYSPEYAI
+380 CYFDDMYSPEYAI
-393 DYLVDFFNELEK
+393 DDLVDFFNGLANED
-405 EGKLPEETKVYLKKA
+405 KLPDETKEYLKKA

-430 LSYGI
+430 QDYGMLSRE
-435 LNKEML
+435 LM

>member
-1 MNGNK
+1 MGPS
-6 LVVICDQNKYLMSK
+6 CDYVT
-20 FRMDYKNKY
+20 D
-29 YWTFRIESSRYYGE
+29 
-43 KDPDSLGFITEEN
+43 EN

-62 FIQNKINELMKAET
+62 FVENKISEIMKPET
-76 MESPEFKECLANVQE
+76 MQLPEFKEFLEKVNKDKE
-91 ERRKRE
+91 WRRNQAIRAE
-97 EYDRREKELRIKHA
+97 QLRIKA
-111 EERQRRSCMEK
+111 ADDRRRRASMEK

-144 RQEVSFVPTV
+144 RQEVTFVPTV

-190 ELCLQLPD
+190 ELCRQLPD

-221 GAFSALVDS
+221 GAFAALVDS

-235 NDEKRRWVCDLIF
+235 NEEKRRWVYDFIF

-257 RGLQKVML
+257 RGLQKVMQ

-270 EPYVGEPVA
+270 ESFIGEPVA

-294 LKREEQQRLE
+294 QKREEQQRLE

-314 LNEDYETRIFASSI
+314 LNEDYETKIFARSN
-328 VDWDC
+328 VGWECDL
-333 RMISHLMHDEN
+333 ISFLMHDEN
-344 KHIKALANR
+344 ERIKALANR

-393 DYLVDFFNELEK
+393 GYLVDFFNELAN
-405 EGKLPEETKVYLKKA
+405 EGKLPDETKEYLKKA
-420 WQEIMETECH
+420 WQEIMESECH
-430 LSYGI
+430 QSYG
-435 LNKEML
+435 MLSKKLLYSPFPA